1 MKIKSGF
8 VLIDKPPNMTSHDVI
23 AKLRRILGIKK
34 IGHAGTLDPFA
45 TGILPIAILDATRL
59 IEYISDK
66 TKAYEFTIKFGIATD
81 TDDIT
86 GKIINR
92 SENIPKIYEIE
103 AILPE
108 FTGDIVQIPPK
119 YSAISINGSR
129 AYDMARKGVEFEI
142 KPRKANISEL
152 RIVDYSEDILKLYAD
167 VSSGTYIRSLAR
179 DLGYKLGSFGTV
191 TELKRVKFGK
201 FNENNIKTLEK
212 IQEMVHNG
220 SADFLIESNDVLD
233 DIPGIRVSIIE
244 AKELSYGRAIYIEDH
259 EFINGQVV
267 KILLGDNIISIAEY
281 NDNILAPAKFFN
293 NIYLGD

>member
-8 VLIDKPPNMTSHDVI
+8 LLIDKPANMTSHDII
-23 AKLRRILGIKK
+23 ARLRRITGIKK
-34 IGHAGTLDPFA
+34 MGHAGTLDPFA
-45 TGILPIAILDATRL
+45 TGILPIALLDATRL

-66 TKAYEFTIKFGIATD
+66 TKAYEFTVKFGISTD

-86 GKIINR
+86 GKVIDS
-92 SENIPKIYEIE
+92 SENIPTINQIE
-103 AILPE
+103 SIIPE
-108 FTGDIVQIPPK
+108 FTGDIMQIPPR

-129 AYDMARKGVEFEI
+129 AYDMARKGIEFEI
-142 KPRKANISEL
+142 KSRQVTINEL
-152 RIVDYSEDILKLYAD
+152 RIIDYSSDSLKLYAD
-167 VSSGTYIRSLAR
+167 VSSGTYVRSLAR

-191 TELKRVKFGK
+191 TALRRVKFGK

-233 DIPGIRVSIIE
+233 DIPGIRVSISE
-244 AKELSYGRAIYIEDH
+244 AEELSYGRAIYIEDH
-259 EFINGQVV
+259 KFINGQVV

-281 NDNILAPAKFFN
+281 NDNIIAPAKFFN

>member
-1 MKIKSGF
+1 
-8 VLIDKPPNMTSHDVI
+8 VLIDKPPNITSHDVI

-92 SENIPKIYEIE
+92 SENIPKIAEIE

-142 KPRKANISEL
+142 KPRKATISEL
-152 RIVDYSEDILKLYAD
+152 RIVNYSDDILKLYAN

-233 DIPGIRVSIIE
+233 DIPGIRVSISE
-244 AKELSYGRAIYIEDH
+244 AKELSYGRAIYKDDH
-259 EFINGQVV
+259 SFINSQIV
-267 KILLGDNIISIAEY
+267 KILLGDSIISIAKY
-281 NDNILAPAKFFN
+281 NDNIIAPAKFFN